1 MSLTFIRIAL
11 SNNVI
16 VKLIKYFNLVI
27 IDLIG
32 IFIFRLYDIGNK
44 ADYFVGLTLCGI
56 SLFLLD
62 FSDIL

>member
-1 MSLTFIRIAL
+1 MAIPGAENISIT
-11 SNNVI
+11 
-16 VKLIKYFNLVI
+16 KEI